1 MKNDNLKDKDQE
13 SPKLSVAVILS
24 AIKAQEAAA
33 AEATK
38 FTVDDSY
45 VTNRLR
51 AEFVAQLR
59 AEMKKRGI
67 KNDSALARL
76 TGLTKQRIAAIMA
89 EKGNIELRTIAKLA
103 VALEAPVSLRFGQ
116 QSSVREKT
124 RPAQATEM
132 HLLTQLHSNHSFSG
146 SEFWN
151 TKFSTSA
158 CNRNLKLERTE
169 HRLIRTQT
177 VEQGV

>member
-1 MKNDNLKDKDQE
+1 MKNDNLKDKEQ
-13 SPKLSVAVILS
+13 KLSIAEVLA
-24 AIKAQEAAA
+24 AIKSQEVAA

-38 FTVDDSY
+38 FTADDSY

-67 KNDSALARL
+67 KSDSALARL

-89 EKGNIELRTIAKLA
+89 EKGNIELRTIAKFA
-103 VALEAPVSLRFGQ
+103 IALEAPVSLQFGQ
-116 QSSVREKT
+116 RYTVREKT

-132 HLLTQLHSNHSFSG
+132 HLLTQLHSNDSFKV
-146 SEFWN
+146 SEVWN
-151 TKFSTSA
+151 TKFSTST
-158 CNRNLKLERTE
+158 CNRDLKLERIE
-169 HRLIRTQT
+169 PRRNRTKA